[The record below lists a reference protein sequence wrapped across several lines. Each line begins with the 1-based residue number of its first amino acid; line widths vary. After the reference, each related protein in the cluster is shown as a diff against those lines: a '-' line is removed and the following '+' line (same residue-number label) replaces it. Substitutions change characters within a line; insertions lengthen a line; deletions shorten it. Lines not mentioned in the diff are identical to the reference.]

1 MRFFRRRIPDH
12 EIDAELR
19 YHLDQL
25 IASKVQ
31 GGLTAEAARREALL
45 EFGLPEPTKE
55 ACRDLRPYAAAT
67 AAAGSLR
74 QAWRGLARSPGFTTV
89 AILTLALGT
98 GANIA
103 LFSLVNAAL
112 LRLIPVHEPERLV
125 WFAPK
130 PEEFGRMLNYPF
142 YRSLEGDSR
151 FDGLLCAFPASVSAK
166 AWNGAA
172 ERVDSELVSGTYFE
186 VLGVRP
192 YLGRLLTRDD
202 DRVRLGHP
210 VVVASHAYW
219 TSHLGSDPSAVGRVI
234 ELNGAAYTLVG
245 VAAPGFAGIEQG
257 YPRSLFVP
265 IQMKA
270 AITPGWDG
278 LDKPLIIWLWVV
290 GRLKPSVDREALGQ
304 ELNARLHAFQEPYI
318 QADRR
323 LVASQRAMMRQ
334 RTLTLEPLR
343 DAVLA
348 TRTKQ
353 HLRTLAWIVLGVLV
367 VTCANLAGLLLVRG
381 LQRRKELA
389 TRLALGSSRGRVIA
403 HLVMESVLIGAA
415 GGLVGLVLGAS
426 LAPLLAS
433 GFPLLGEG
441 SKLTAPL
448 DLRVLGFALV
458 LSLGTCLVFGVAPAW
473 QSTRLDLVAALK
485 GGESGPKHT
494 RMRHGLLAV
503 QTGAALLLLAAAGLF
518 AVNLRRLFTFDAGFA
533 VNRLLIA
540 EMEPT
545 LNGYDGEQRL
555 ALYRGLDRR
564 LKELAGTA
572 GSGIRAAA
580 LSNVAPISPYYWS
593 MMFLRA
599 GRTEDKELVPRAVA
613 VGPGYFETMGIPLRR
628 GRVIAERD
636 DVGAARV
643 AVISES
649 LARRAYPGVDP
660 IGQRFVGDLRKP
672 LESTFEIAG
681 VVADVQLSDPRRR
694 VGLECVYVPYRQW
707 PFPAQAIVVQ
717 LRLTGAAEGRALEVL
732 RGVVRELD
740 PKLGLYDVRTSEQA
754 LARTLS
760 TERLASWL
768 SGFFA
773 VLAVLLVGTGLYGLL
788 AREAAARRKE
798 FGVRSALGADG
809 SQLLWV
815 LVRGVMVSVAVGLA
829 AGLLALGLLRP
840 VMTGLLV
847 DSRWAAA
854 WVVAGAV
861 GVLVVTVVAAAWVP
875 GRGVARVE
883 TGAALRY
890 E

>member
-12 EIDAELR
+12 EIDTELR

-25 IASKVQ
+25 IASNVQ
-31 GGLTAEAARREALL
+31 GGMSPEEARRAALL

-55 ACRDLRPYAAAT
+55 ACRDLRPYALAT
-67 AAAGSLR
+67 AVAAGVR
-74 QAWRGLARSPGFTTV
+74 QAWRGLARSPGFTAV

-103 LFSLVNAAL
+103 LFSLVNAAV
-112 LRLIPVHEPERLV
+112 LRLIPVQEPERLV

-130 PEEFGRMLNYPF
+130 PDEFGRMLNYPF

-151 FDGLLCAFPASVSAK
+151 FDGLLCAFPTSVAAK
-166 AWNGAA
+166 AWNGAP
-172 ERVDSELVSGTYFE
+172 ERVDSELVSGTYFD

-192 YLGRLLTRDD
+192 FLGRLLTKDD

-219 TSHLGSDPSAVGRVI
+219 TSHLGSDPKAVGRTI
-234 ELNGAAYTLVG
+234 ELNGAPYTLIG
-245 VAAPGFAGIEQG
+245 VAAPGFTGIEQG
-257 YPRSLFVP
+257 YPRLLFVP
-265 IQMKA
+265 MQMKA

-290 GRLKPSVDREALGQ
+290 GRLKPGVDRVALGH
-304 ELNARLHAFQEPYI
+304 ELNERLHAFQEPYI

-323 LVASQRAMMRQ
+323 LVASQRAMMRK

-348 TRTKQ
+348 TRTRQ
-353 HLRTLAWIVLGVLV
+353 HLRTLALIVLGVLV

-389 TRLALGSSRGRVIA
+389 TRLALGASRSRVIA
-403 HLVMESVLIGAA
+403 HLVMESVLIGACGGAA
-415 GGLVGLVLGAS
+415 GLLLGAS

-433 GFPLLGEG
+433 QFPLLGEG
-441 SKLTAPL
+441 SKLAVPL
-448 DLRVLGFALV
+448 DFRVLGFALA
-458 LSLGTCLVFGVAPAW
+458 LSMLTSLVFGVAPAW
-473 QSTRLDLVAALK
+473 KSTRLDLVAALK
-485 GGESGPKHT
+485 GGESGPRHT
-494 RMRHGLLAV
+494 RIRHGLLAV
-503 QTGAALLLLAAAGLF
+503 QTGAALLLLVAAGLF
-518 AVNLRRLFTFDAGFA
+518 ALNLRRLFAFDAGFQ

-545 LNGYDGEQRL
+545 LNGYDGTQRL
-555 ALYRGLDRR
+555 ALYRRLDQR

-599 GRTEDKELVPRAVA
+599 GRSEDKELVPRAVA

-628 GRVIAERD
+628 GRLITERD
-636 DVGAARV
+636 DVGAPRA
-643 AVISES
+643 ALISES
-649 LARRAYPGVDP
+649 LARRAYPDQDP

-672 LESTFEIAG
+672 AESTFEIVG

-694 VGLECVYVPYRQW
+694 VGAECVYVPYRQW

-717 LRLTGAAEGRALEVL
+717 VRLLGDSAVRALEVL
-732 RGVVRELD
+732 RGVVRDVD

-754 LARTLS
+754 LERTLS
-760 TERLASWL
+760 TERLTSWL

-773 VLAVLLVGTGLYGLL
+773 LLAVVLVGTGLYGLV

-809 SQLLWV
+809 PELLRT
-815 LVRGVMVSVAVGLA
+815 LMRGVVAAVCGGAA
-829 AGLLALGLLRP
+829 AGLVLLGVLSP
-840 VMTGLLV
+840 AIKGLV
-847 DSRWAAA
+847 ADAGRDVVG
-854 WVVAGAV
+854 VVAGALA
-861 GVLVVTVVAAAWVP
+861 VLVVVVVAAVWGP
-875 GRGVARVE
+875 GRGVVQVE
-883 TGAALRY
+883 VGAALRY